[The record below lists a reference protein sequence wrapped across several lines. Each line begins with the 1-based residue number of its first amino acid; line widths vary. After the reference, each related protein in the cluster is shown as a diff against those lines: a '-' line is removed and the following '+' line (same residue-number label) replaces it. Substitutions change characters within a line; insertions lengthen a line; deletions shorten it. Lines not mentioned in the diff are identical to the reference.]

1 MTSSMM
7 AAFHFYE
14 PASEKKLL
22 VIPSIHSYK
31 SQEIIMHCASYSDS
45 LKRAVK
51 LFNFFENRVK
61 YFSLAEYK

>member
-1 MTSSMM
+1 
-7 AAFHFYE
+7 
-14 PASEKKLL
+14 
-22 VIPSIHSYK
+22 
-31 SQEIIMHCASYSDS
+31 MHCASYSDS